1 MKRLLALIALCLWLT
16 PASADDFR
24 QGLQA
29 YRYGHF
35 QDAVAILKPLA
46 QRGDPYAQF
55 SLGVMYDDGVGLP
68 RNLKLALM
76 WYKKAGAHGLADAQF
91 MAGMLYGA
99 GRGVRQDPA
108 AALYWFELA
117 AAAGHPRAPLLRDQH
132 WSQLSSPVR
141 ERIEANA
148 TAWLAEHPVQLTC
161 KGKFCIYPKW
171 TKGPRWTIFERDQTF
186 D

>member
-1 MKRLLALIALCLWLT
+1 
-16 PASADDFR
+16 
-24 QGLQA
+24 
-29 YRYGHF
+29 
-35 QDAVAILKPLA
+35 
-46 QRGDPYAQF
+46 
-55 SLGVMYDDGVGLP
+55 
-68 RNLKLALM
+68 
-76 WYKKAGAHGLADAQF
+76 

-132 WSQLSSPVR
+132 WSQLRSPVR
-141 ERIEANA
+141 ERVEANA
-148 TAWLAEHPVQLTC
+148 TGWLAEHPVQLTC